1 MSETDLISY
10 TYPFNLLAFQT
21 LECITVGKLITDFKE
36 RENPWRNLP
45 AFSLQEHLDIV
56 STNLWRRKYRWSK
69 AENEPG
75 TCFKFTVLL
84 SVNHSAFLKYATTSR
99 VLKLLQK
106 GSLRYLRNLRAF
118 WEKCIYSM
126 FSLHWPD
133 CPLTLSLLR
142 QDTKLS
148 LLYLATQQTQ
158 NFKNKPH
165 SLQLESKCPDFYS
178 ITSRSAVRW

>member
-1 MSETDLISY
+1 MSETDLVSY

-56 STNLWRRKYRWSK
+56 STNLWRRNYRRSK

-75 TCFKFTVLL
+75 TCFKFPVLL

-106 GSLRYLRNLRAF
+106 GSRRYLRNLRAF
-118 WEKCIYSM
+118 WEKYIYSM

-142 QDTKLS
+142 QDTKLF
-148 LLYLATQQTQ
+148 LLYLETQQTQ

-165 SLQLESKCPDFYS
+165 SLQLESKCPDFYP